1 MENLSIQIQQLH
13 IIHEENVRIEKDK
26 QENLV
31 DYMDNMDEGNGFVTA
46 PNTPMVCMCI
56 YTCVCIYLCIHICIY
71 MYMYVYLYVY
81 VCIYMY
87 RYIHI

>member
-13 IIHEENVRIEKDK
+13 IIHEENVRIEKEK

-31 DYMDNMDEGNGFVTA
+31 DYMDNMDEGNSFVTA

-56 YTCVCIYLCIHICIY
+56 YMGIYLCLCVFVYKYIY
-71 MYMYVYLYVY
+71 MF
-81 VCIYMY
+81 IY
-87 RYIHI
+87 I